1 MKGRVYFVGA
11 GPGDPELI
19 TQKGLRLIKQ
29 ADVLIYNRG
38 INTRLLKWV
47 REKTEIFKEEEFSK
61 DEIYQLIIQRVNEG
75 KRVVHLINGDPF
87 VFGSGGK
94 AALSFRSEQIPFE
107 VVPGL
112 PLAIAAP
119 AYAGIPLTHHA
130 LSSSFAVI
138 AEVNQRGSHGDQ
150 FAKNVETLIFLTKID
165 RLPFIVNQLIQQ
177 GYYPATPVAVIQKG
191 ATMEQNVIV
200 GSLQNIEQ
208 KIGESLS
215 SSLVVMIVG
224 QVAQLHKKLRWFEKK
239 PLFGRR
245 ILVTRARKQS
255 KELVDRIAALGG
267 EPVEFPVIQTVPP
280 QQDQGINQALQRLD
294 EFDWLIFT
302 SVNGVNFFFK
312 RMKEQKIDI
321 RQLAGIKIAVVG
333 SKTKDAIEEKGLFVD
348 CIPEEY
354 VAEALIETLR
364 SVVSPGEKI
373 LFPRANIARGLLPDE
388 LKKMGCRVEAVD
400 AYDTILA
407 SDHADELVKQLQEE
421 SIHIITFTSPSTVE
435 NFQKIIAMHT
445 DDWQTL
451 LHGVK
456 IVCIGPIT
464 ARTARKWG
472 FTVDA
477 VANPYTIDG
486 LMEAIQML
494 EQNR

>member
-29 ADVLIYNRG
+29 ADVLICDHG
-38 INTRLLKWV
+38 INTQLLKWL
-47 REKTEIFKEEEFSK
+47 REKAEIIKVEEFSQ
-61 DEIYQLIIQRVNEG
+61 DEVYQLIVQRVDEG
-75 KRVVHLINGDPF
+75 KRVVYLIDGDPF
-87 VFGSGGK
+87 VFGSGGE
-94 AALSFRSEQIPFE
+94 AAEYFLSEQIPFE

-112 PLAIAAP
+112 PVAIAAP
-119 AYAGIPLTHHA
+119 AYAGIPLTYRK

-138 AEVNQRGSHGDQ
+138 SEVNQRGFE
-150 FAKNVETLIFLTKID
+150 FAKNVETLILLTKND
-165 RLPFIVNQLIQQ
+165 QLPFVVDQLILQ
-177 GYYPATPVAVIQKG
+177 GYHPETPVALIQKG
-191 ATMEQNVIV
+191 ATVEQNVIV
-200 GSLQNIEQ
+200 GSLQNIKQ
-208 KIGESLS
+208 KKKEPLS
-215 SSLVVMIVG
+215 PSSVLFVVG
-224 QVAQLHKKLRWFEKK
+224 QVAQLHNKLCWFEKK

-255 KELVDRIAALGG
+255 KELVDKIAALGG

-280 QQDQGINQALQRLD
+280 QQDQGINQALNRLD

-302 SVNGVNFFFK
+302 SINGVTFFFK

-321 RQLAGIKIAVVG
+321 RKLAGMKIAVVG
-333 SKTKDAIEEKGLFVD
+333 SKTKVAVEEKGLFID
-348 CIPEEY
+348 CMPEEH

-373 LFPRANIARGLLPDE
+373 LLPRSNIARDLLPNE
-388 LKKMGCRVEAVD
+388 LKKMGCQVEAVD
-400 AYDTILA
+400 AYDTIPA
-407 SDHADELVKQLQEE
+407 GEHADELVKQLQKK
-421 SIHIITFTSPSTVE
+421 SIHVITFTSSSVVK
-435 NFQKIIAMHT
+435 NFQKIIARHT
-445 DDWQTL
+445 DDWQAL
-451 LHGVK
+451 LYGVRV
-456 IVCIGPIT
+456 VCIGPIT
-464 ARTARKWG
+464 ARTARKMG

-477 VANPYTIDG
+477 VADPYTIEG